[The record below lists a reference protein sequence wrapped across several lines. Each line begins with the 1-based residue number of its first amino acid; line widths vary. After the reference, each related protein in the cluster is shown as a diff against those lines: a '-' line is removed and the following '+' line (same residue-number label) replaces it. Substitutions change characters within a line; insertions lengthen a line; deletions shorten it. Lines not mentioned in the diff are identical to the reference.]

1 MTSSTSSMGR
11 YTTTEDGGRQNMFAA
26 EPQIEVDYT
35 HDYWKNAE
43 QTNGRLA
50 MIGFFAAV
58 HNYILF
64 GAVIPGIF

>member
-1 MTSSTSSMGR
+1 MSSSTAEK
-11 YTTTEDGGRQNMFAA
+11 YTTTEYGKQNMFAA
-26 EPQIEVDYT
+26 EAQPWIDEKDTNYDHWAV
-35 HDYWKNAE
+35 AE

-64 GAVIPGIF
+64 GAVMPGIF